1 MLRNPPPPFCSCT
14 IPLSRFHISVE
25 GGSQSCSIR
34 IMPWLRV
41 LANYSFGR
49 EGPLVH
55 SQLRY
60 SAWQDSMPLARSK
73 VDSSEINYCILRHFI
88 VCDANSFAAKRH
100 THAIWCP
107 NYHCRQG
114 DHSTLMNLCTLPISG
129 KTFGP
134 LKRSISSQRRS

>member
-1 MLRNPPPPFCSCT
+1 MAPRACQLFVRPRGA
-14 IPLSRFHISVE
+14 SR
-25 GGSQSCSIR
+25 
-34 IMPWLRV
+34 
-41 LANYSFGR
+41 SFTAKVQYMAGQYASR
-49 EGPLVH
+49 PV
-55 SQLRY
+55 
-60 SAWQDSMPLARSK
+60 K
-73 VDSSEINYCILRHFI
+73 VDSSEINYCLLRHFI
-88 VCDANSFAAKRH
+88 LCDANSFAAKRH